1 MVLPHHLVVCRNH
14 FEEDH
19 AEVLEG
25 IHHIDPTRYIERELV
40 GCIASRVYRLQ
51 LCTLNHVF
59 AEKVHLSSG
68 VLSIFRHLG
77 QYTEQTNEANAVRIS
92 SVTSVL
98 SNSVLSAR
106 VLLLSAF
113 RKALNEV
120 FLPVPENLPI
130 SSAPVKAWKADKAF
144 ALSSHRANHTGRICT
159 IPATKDTDVVFASKT
174 PVDGK
179 LLWPILEH
187 LYLERRS

>member
-19 AEVLEG
+19 AGVLERK
-25 IHHIDPTRYIERELV
+25 HYIDPTRYIERKLV
-40 GCIASRVYRLQ
+40 GCIASRGFCCSFVLWTTCLQKRCISVLVY
-51 LCTLNHVF
+51 
-59 AEKVHLSSG
+59 
-68 VLSIFRHLG
+68 SIFRPLG

-92 SVTSVL
+92 SATSVL

-113 RKALNEV
+113 RKALNKV

-159 IPATKDTDVVFASKT
+159 IPTTKDTDVVFASKT

-179 LLWPILEH
+179 LLWSILEH